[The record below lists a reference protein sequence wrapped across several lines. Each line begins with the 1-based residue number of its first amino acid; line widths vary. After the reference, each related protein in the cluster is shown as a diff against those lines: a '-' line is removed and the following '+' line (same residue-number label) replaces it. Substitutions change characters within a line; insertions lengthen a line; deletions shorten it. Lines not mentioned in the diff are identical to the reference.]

1 LVHDFDFDCT
11 EIKTVQPSTVEQ
23 IVYIFSQNKN
33 AYIVKVLM
41 AINPSVFICFLS
53 KSYGGRTS
61 VSFITNE
68 RGFLSKLGDEV
79 LGDKG
84 FHFIKVALKASK
96 SILVVPPILYSGHF
110 YEDKVL
116 ETYTV
121 TSVRIYIERVFK

>member
-1 LVHDFDFDCT
+1 
-11 EIKTVQPSTVEQ
+11 
-23 IVYIFSQNKN
+23 
-33 AYIVKVLM
+33 M
-41 AINPSVFICFLS
+41 AINPSGFICFLS

-61 VSFITNE
+61 DSFINNE

-79 LGDKG
+79 LADKG
-84 FHFIKVALKASK
+84 FHFIKVVLKASK
-96 SILVVPPILYSGHF
+96 SILVVPPILHSGHF